1 MSTSGLSFVGRFV
14 LFRSTVKPRL
24 SEQRILYCVGI
35 SEFVEVVAKINR
47 KDLSRSLS
55 PSNYCYVVL
64 TTLLS
69 LIEAIAPGSK
79 TRNNKILQPLV

>member
-1 MSTSGLSFVGRFV
+1 MV
-14 LFRSTVKPRL
+14 
-24 SEQRILYCVGI
+24 
-35 SEFVEVVAKINR
+35 SEFVQITEVMAKINR

-64 TTLLS
+64 TTLLC

-79 TRNNKILQPLV
+79 TKNNKILQPLV